1 MERRS
6 SIIGG
11 LILILVGG
19 FFLLIEAFPA
29 LSNWID
35 LSRQWPLL
43 IVGAGV
49 LLLVGALFGSPPLA
63 VPGTIV
69 TGLGGILYYQNATG
83 DWGSWSYIWTLIPG
97 LVGLGMILMSLLDR
111 SERASR
117 SQGVRLLAISVALF
131 AVFWLLLSGSGALL
145 RFWPAVLIA
154 LGLWLVWRS
163 RSSKQGS
170 RGDIS

>member
-29 LSNWID
+29 LASWID
-35 LSRQWPLL
+35 LSSQWPLL

-49 LLLVGALFGSPPLA
+49 LLLVGALFGTPPLA

-69 TGLGGILYYQNATG
+69 TGIGGILYYQNATG
-83 DWGSWSYIWTLIPG
+83 DWGSWSYIWALIPG
-97 LVGLGMILMSLLDR
+97 FVGLGLILMSLLDPA
-111 SERASR
+111 ERKNRTEGA
-117 SQGVRLLAISVALF
+117 RLLLISAVLFGVFWALF
-131 AVFWLLLSGSGALL
+131 NGFGGLFQ
-145 RFWPAVLIA
+145 FWPVLLIA
-154 LGLWLVWRS
+154 GGLWLVWQNRRS
-163 RSSKQGS
+163 HR
-170 RGDIS
+170 